1 MIIQLLLENPV
12 QYIFQGLSTS
22 FGLMQQ
28 KLFWAKWHVFHWTVF
43 KKTAIAYEWFILRQ
57 KLLEG
62 MNDSFS
68 GFFDISFD
76 ARKVG

>member
-1 MIIQLLLENPV
+1 
-12 QYIFQGLSTS
+12 
-22 FGLMQQ
+22 MQQ
-28 KLFWAKWHVFHWTVF
+28 KLFWAKWHVFHWTVL

-68 GFFDISFD
+68 GFFVISFD
-76 ARKVG
+76 ARIVG